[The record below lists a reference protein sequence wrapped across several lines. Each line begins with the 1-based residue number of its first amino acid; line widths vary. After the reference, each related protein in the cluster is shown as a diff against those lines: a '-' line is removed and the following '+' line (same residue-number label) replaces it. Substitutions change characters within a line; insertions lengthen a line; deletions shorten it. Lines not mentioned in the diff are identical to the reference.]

1 MSSLLQA
8 VVKNLRE
15 RFADNLV
22 AVALFGSAARGEAGE
37 RSDLDFLVVL
47 RRIPKALQRRY
58 EVYKPIHD
66 AAAAQSGP
74 GTDVTVI
81 DLDEEFITNQDV
93 EITSL
98 MLNITAD
105 ASIVYDPDG
114 KLASF
119 FGRVRRLVDAAGLER
134 YKTKEGKYG
143 WKPRDGV
150 LRAVEA

>member
-1 MSSLLQA
+1 MSSLLQS
-8 VVKNLRE
+8 VVKKLRE

-22 AVALFGSAARGEAGE
+22 AVALFGSAARGEAGQ

-47 RRIPKALQRRY
+47 CGIPKTLQRRY

-66 AAAAQSGP
+66 AVAQFGP
-74 GTDVTVI
+74 ARDVTVI
-81 DLDEEFITNQDV
+81 DLDEEFITDQDV

-98 MLNITAD
+98 MLNVTAD
-105 ASIVYDPDG
+105 ASILYDRDG

-119 FGRVRRLVDAAGLER
+119 FGHVRRLVDAAGLER
-134 YKTKEGKYG
+134 YRTKEGKYG